1 MSGNFIF
8 RTSSLD
14 MVSSPEQLNDY
25 IKVSRP
31 GVWLV
36 LAAVIVLIIGGCV
49 WGIFGTIT
57 TTRDVVTV
65 VQGGEA
71 TCYVSIEDAKNITP
85 GMEVN
90 VGDSTGFIVSVST
103 ESMEVTTDFN
113 NYVQYLG
120 GLKVGERIVPVKVRT
135 TAPDGMYMAQIVLET
150 ISPVSFLVN

>member
-65 VQGGEA
+65 VQGGDA
-71 TCYVSIEDAKNITP
+71 TCYVSIEDAKNIAP
-85 GMEVN
+85 GMEIN
-90 VGDSTGFIVSVST
+90 VGDSTGVIVSVST

-120 GLKVGERIVPVKVRT
+120 GLTVGEQIVPVKVRT